1 MLPEVCVTLHG
12 VAGRD
17 HVAREEYLRSHVDR
31 VVIPSLCTVCATAIA
46 TAGERAL
53 VLLLFFETPDT
64 YSRRVM
70 DSESGSTPTT
80 SQFAQLMEAISASQ
94 ERMDSKLAEFR
105 DELQKSQEDAA
116 SKALKRVCHERPYSF
131 RRKGNEEQA
140 TFNERVEEAGCG

>member
-1 MLPEVCVTLHG
+1 M
-12 VAGRD
+12 
-17 HVAREEYLRSHVDR
+17 DR

-46 TAGERAL
+46 TAGERAF
-53 VLLLFFETPDT
+53 VLLLFFATPDA

-70 DSESGSTPTT
+70 DSESGSTATT

-116 SKALKRVCHERPYSF
+116 SKPSRA
-131 RRKGNEEQA
+131 
-140 TFNERVEEAGCG
+140 